1 MKGTDSTA
9 GRLDGARVLVYSHDS
24 FGLGHLRRCRAIAHS
39 LVERYKG
46 LSALILSGSPIISSF
61 DFRARVDFVRIPGVI
76 KLHNGKYTSL
86 GRHIDL
92 KQTLAM
98 RASIIHSTAAVFRP
112 HLFLV
117 DKEPLGL
124 GGEVTDTLAMLKT
137 RGAATVLGMRD
148 VMDDTGA
155 LAREWEEKR
164 VAPAL
169 RELYDKLW
177 VYGPPIMGNPIEGL
191 AVLPA
196 VRHKM
201 TYTGYLRRQL
211 PQNHGDNAPPAGME
225 QPFILITAGGGG
237 DGADMMDW
245 AMRAYELAQRRGGKK
260 PLPALAVLGPFMPP
274 AAQRRFRERAARI
287 ANLETL
293 TFDSRIEFLMSRAAG
308 MVAMGGYNTFCEIL
322 SLDKRALLVP
332 RTRPRREQLIR
343 AERAQRL
350 GLVTMLNETEM
361 HDTEKMLAALLALP
375 HQPPPSRSAVAGL
388 MSGLDVVN
396 REVKMMVGARA
407 GPGRGAKT
415 AAAAAGQ

>member
-98 RASIIHSTAAVFRP
+98 RASIIHSTASVFRP

-148 VMDDTGA
+148 VMDDAGA

-169 RELYDKLW
+169 RELYDRLW

-201 TYTGYLRRQL
+201 TYTGYLRRRL
-211 PQNHGDNAPPAGME
+211 PQSHDDSAPPAGTE

-245 AMRAYELAQRRGGKK
+245 AMRAYELAQQRGGKK

-274 AAQRRFRERAARI
+274 PAQRRFRERAARI

-350 GLVTMLNETEM
+350 GLVTMLNENEM

-375 HQPPPSRSAVAGL
+375 DQPPPSRSAVDGL

-396 REVKMMVGARA
+396 REVKIMVGARA
-407 GPGRGAKT
+407 GPGRGAKP
-415 AAAAAGQ
+415 AAAGQ